1 MDKIFIGKNDERF
14 FNINQDS
21 YIIINNE
28 VQSESIEFNILDCKV
43 VIIDMSGCLSK
54 YFNFKNSEATLIE
67 IINDKKINNL
77 RINNDSSNIEYNA
90 IDLYDE
96 DISYNIEGK
105 SISEGSFSSINIAS
119 VCYKN
124 RNKNYTI
131 NTNNKRAN
139 TVNEI
144 NCFGI
149 VKDKSVLNYDVS
161 SLIEKGAKKSVVRQN
176 SNILLFDENSLGKNN
191 PILLIEENDVKAS
204 HGSSIGKIDDD
215 TMFYLCSRGLTKNEA
230 TNLICLGKLEYL
242 IKKIEDE
249 KIKESLIN
257 KFKERM
263 G

>member
-96 DISYNIEGK
+96 DIL
-105 SISEGSFSSINIAS
+105 A
-119 VCYKN
+119 
-124 RNKNYTI
+124 
-131 NTNNKRAN
+131 
-139 TVNEI
+139 
-144 NCFGI
+144 
-149 VKDKSVLNYDVS
+149 DM
-161 SLIEKGAKKSVVRQN
+161 
-176 SNILLFDENSLGKNN
+176 
-191 PILLIEENDVKAS
+191 
-204 HGSSIGKIDDD
+204 DDD
-215 TMFYLCSRGLTKNEA
+215 EREEF
-230 TNLICLGKLEYL
+230 LGAAGF
-242 IKKIEDE
+242 D
-249 KIKESLIN
+249 SSDS
-257 KFKERM
+257 
-263 G
+263 GW